1 MQAKGLPAQLQTLG
15 PLECYELMLELMAY
29 LKKVAKD
36 PSLLLE
42 DADYSQMISSELFQ
56 HWWLYNRLIHS
67 RGGGKTANDEK
78 TDVSY
83 WESTRQH
90 LLEYAED
97 YVRLP
102 LFKKITKIFCDSF
115 CDSIR
120 LKPSQTG
127 DNVHDYGW
135 FDMLESDDP
144 QDMADVASFR
154 KISKFIKPYSTN
166 ESFFGQVRVCVYVC
180 MCERVCLCCT
190 LTFCIWC
197 GCVFSMTTK

>member
-42 DADYSQMISSELFQ
+42 DADYSQMFSSELFQ

-120 LKPSQTG
+120 LKPTKPSQTG

-135 FDMLESDDP
+135 FDMLESADP
-144 QDMADVASFR
+144 QDVADVASFR

-166 ESFFGQVRVCVYVC
+166 ESFFGQVRVCVC
-180 MCERVCLCCT
+180 MCERVCLFCT
-190 LTFCIWC
+190 FTFAF
-197 GCVFSMTTK
+197 GVAVFLV